1 MHEERLLTLGYFVA
15 ELPVFAVY
23 GIGCLLALLRWK
35 HHPQASVLAFLAF
48 VVLFLQRL
56 IGDLV
61 GWVFPDWRY
70 EYGYEYRPWLHVGLT
85 LLGNG
90 VTAAALAL
98 LAAAIFLP
106 QRPAKTD
113 KAVPA
118 VPSLETG
125 IQPSGPV

>member
-23 GIGCLLALLRWK
+23 GIGCLVALLRWK
-35 HHPQASVLAFLAF
+35 HHPQASVLALLGFA
-48 VVLFLQRL
+48 VLFLVRL

-70 EYGYEYRPWLHVGLT
+70 EYGYEYKPWLHVALT
-85 LLGNG
+85 LLDNV

-98 LAAAIFLP
+98 LAAAVFLP
-106 QRPAKTD
+106 RRPAKTD

-118 VPSLETG
+118 GQRLETG
-125 IQPSGPV
+125 IQPGGSV